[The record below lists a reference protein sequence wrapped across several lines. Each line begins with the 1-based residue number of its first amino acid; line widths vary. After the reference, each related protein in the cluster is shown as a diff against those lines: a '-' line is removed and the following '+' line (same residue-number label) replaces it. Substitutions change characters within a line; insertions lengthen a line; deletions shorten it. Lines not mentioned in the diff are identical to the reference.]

1 MRPPGGDARPPDAAL
16 PPPILPTL
24 CHEPAAGERRSL
36 LGDGLG
42 PSSSALAAFDGV
54 ERGRGGGGRGDGP
67 PSTSTSA
74 PWPALEAV
82 SATAV
87 SPPIA
92 RKLDRALLPALCTLT
107 LVNYLDRCEG
117 GGEVEGGGERD
128 RERGGRPFVPS
139 IFLISPV
146 FPLFPITKQKNRS
159 NLAFA
164 ALPMRADT
172 GITEAQYG

>member
-117 GGEVEGGGERD
+117 GGEVEGG
-128 RERGGRPFVPS
+128 
-139 IFLISPV
+139 
-146 FPLFPITKQKNRS
+146 
-159 NLAFA
+159 
-164 ALPMRADT
+164 
-172 GITEAQYG
+172 